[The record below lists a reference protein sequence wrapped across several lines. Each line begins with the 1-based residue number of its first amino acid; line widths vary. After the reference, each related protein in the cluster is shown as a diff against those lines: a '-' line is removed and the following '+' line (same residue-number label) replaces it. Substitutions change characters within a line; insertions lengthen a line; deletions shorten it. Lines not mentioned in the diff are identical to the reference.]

1 MWYDQGL
8 PVMIK
13 LTHLRPGQSA
23 TVDRL
28 ELPEEVRGKLLE
40 LGVCPG
46 ETVQVIRWSPFGD
59 PIEIELLG
67 YRLALRRS
75 EADHIHVTCLA

>member
-1 MWYDQGL
+1 MT
-8 PVMIK
+8 P
-13 LTHLRPGQSA
+13 LTQLKPGQTG

-40 LGVCPG
+40 LGICPG
-46 ETVQVIRWSPFGD
+46 EKVRVIRWSPFGD

-75 EADHIHVTCLA
+75 EAEHIHVHA